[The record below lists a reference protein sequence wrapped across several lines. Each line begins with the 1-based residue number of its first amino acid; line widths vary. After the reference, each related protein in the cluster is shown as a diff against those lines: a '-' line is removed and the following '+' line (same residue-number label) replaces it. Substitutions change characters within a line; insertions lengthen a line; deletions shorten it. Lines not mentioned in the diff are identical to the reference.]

1 MLETEGTMKKT
12 KTKSLLAARAEQAIM
27 QQLPVEEKTL
37 RRVSKLMEPKNL
49 KRLGIAAVCG
59 TATLSVLGS
68 VSRLRIYRA
77 AMAHELK
84 KQLAPVNKKLEEL
97 EAQNEEL
104 RRQNEQL
111 QKKLDK

>member
-1 MLETEGTMKKT
+1 MKKT
-12 KTKSLLAARAEQAIM
+12 NAKNLLAARAEQAIL
-27 QQLPVEEKTL
+27 QQLPVEQKTL
-37 RRVSKLMEPKNL
+37 RRVSKLLEPKNL

-68 VSRLRIYRA
+68 VSQMRMYRA
-77 AMAHELK
+77 AMARELK
-84 KQLAPVNKKLEEL
+84 KQLAPVNKKLDEL

-111 QKKLDK
+111 QKKLEKQR